1 MPFICLPPTAKSTDE
16 VKVLVTDFFPN
27 KVQSNSVITPLS
39 QGPRYF
45 TALHKGAITA
55 TPVLAAGAIT
65 GAVSGLSAYLL
76 TTIEVAS
83 DNDRALT
90 VAESDAI
97 AQDILDR
104 MTTAQ
109 SLTSSA
115 INTLIQAETADNGND
130 DGIGLGKSTAT
141 VLEILQILSGTH
153 TFTVPDAQVVEVAGA
168 FQALAAE
175 DQADLFTASATN
187 TPISSSYDSF
197 FISARSGQ
205 IALAQA
211 KTSAS
216 GASTPVLVAYN
227 NDGSLIQ

>member
-1 MPFICLPPTAKSTDE
+1 MPFICLPPTQKKKDI
-16 VKVLVTDFFPN
+16 VRVLVTDFFPN

-45 TALHKGAITA
+45 TAIFKDFLNTK
-55 TPVLAAGAIT
+55 PVIAAGAVA

-76 TTIEVAS
+76 TTVEVSS
-83 DNDRALT
+83 DGDRALT
-90 VAESDAI
+90 ADESFNI
-97 AQDILDR
+97 AQDIIDR

-109 SLTSSA
+109 ALTSSA
-115 INTLIQAETADNGND
+115 VNALIQAETADQGD
-130 DGIGLGKSTAT
+130 ADGIGKGNSTAT

-153 TFTVPDAQVVEVAGA
+153 TFTVPDAQVVEVAGT
-168 FQALAAE
+168 FQALLANAQAA
-175 DQADLFTASATN
+175 LFTASATN